1 MDKKQLKTTQI
12 STIGEFGLI
21 NQIASKFS
29 LKNPSSLLGIGDDAA
44 VIDIGNGKVQLVS
57 TDILAEH
64 IHFDLS
70 FMPLLHLGYKAIA
83 VNVSDIAAMNALAQ
97 QVTVSIALSSRF
109 TVEAVDELYEGIK
122 LACDDYKVDLVGG
135 DTTSSASGLVISVS
149 VLGIADKG
157 QLSYRNGAQVG
168 DIICVTGDL
177 GAAYLGLKVLQREK
191 EVFMGNPEM
200 QPELT
205 GFEYAIRRQL
215 KPSARMDII
224 HDLAESKV
232 VPTAMIDIS
241 DGLASELLHICKQ
254 SQVGAIITE
263 ENIPIDTDV
272 YNSFVEF
279 NMQPIT
285 AAINGGEDYEL
296 LLTLNPKDY
305 EKISKHPDIAGIGL
319 IKAKDDGVFL
329 LSKQGNKYP
338 IQAQGWTHFS

>member
-1 MDKKQLKTTQI
+1 METQKTTNI

-21 NQIASKFS
+21 NQIASKFT
-29 LKNPSSLLGIGDDAA
+29 LKNESSLLGIGDDAA
-44 VIDIGNGKVQLVS
+44 VIDIGQDRVQLIS

-64 IHFDLS
+64 VHFDLS
-70 FMPLLHLGYKAIA
+70 FMPLAHLGYKAIA

-97 QVTVSIALSSRF
+97 QVTVSLALSSRF

-122 LACDDYKVDLVGG
+122 QACEDYNVDLVGG
-135 DTTSSASGLVISVS
+135 DTTSSASGLVISVT
-149 VLGIADKG
+149 VLGTAQKG
-157 QLSYRNGAQVG
+157 QLSYRNGARVG
-168 DIICVTGDL
+168 DVICVTGDL

-191 EVFMGNPEM
+191 EVFLGNPEM
-200 QPELT
+200 QPELS
-205 GFEYAIRRQL
+205 GFEYAVKRQL

-224 HDLAESKV
+224 HDLAEAKV
-232 VPTAMIDIS
+232 VPTSMIDVS

-263 ENIPIDTDV
+263 DNIPIDTNV
-272 YNSFVEF
+272 FNAFVEF

-296 LLTLNPKDY
+296 LLTLSQQDF
-305 EKISKHPDIAGIGL
+305 EKLKNHPDITAIGIV
-319 IKAKDDGVFL
+319 KPKDDGIFL

-338 IQAQGWTHFS
+338 IKAQGWVHF

>member
-1 MDKKQLKTTQI
+1 MEKQQKTTNI

-21 NQIASKFS
+21 NQIASKFT
-29 LKNPSSLLGIGDDAA
+29 LKNESSLLGIGDDAA
-44 VIDIGNGKVQLVS
+44 VIDIGQDRVQLIS

-64 IHFDLS
+64 VHFDLS
-70 FMPLLHLGYKAIA
+70 FMPLAHLGYKAIA

-97 QVTVSIALSSRF
+97 QVTVSLALSSRF

-122 LACDDYKVDLVGG
+122 QACEDYNVDLVGG
-135 DTTSSASGLVISVS
+135 DTTSSASGLVISVT
-149 VLGIADKG
+149 VLGTAAKS
-157 QLSYRNGAQVG
+157 QLSYRNGAKVG
-168 DIICVTGDL
+168 DVICVTGDL

-191 EVFMGNPEM
+191 EVFLGNPEM

-205 GFEYAIRRQL
+205 GFEYPVKRQL

-224 HDLAESKV
+224 HDLAEAKV
-232 VPTAMIDIS
+232 VPTSMIDVS

-263 ENIPIDTDV
+263 DNIPIDTNV
-272 YNSFVEF
+272 FNAFVDF

-296 LLTLNPKDY
+296 LLTLSQKDF
-305 EKISKHPDIAGIGL
+305 EKLKNHPDITAIGIV
-319 IKAKDDGVFL
+319 KPKDDGIFL

-338 IQAQGWTHFS
+338 IKAQGWVHF